1 MLFSL
6 HHHLLLQHQV
16 ENLLL
21 QMLCKLT
28 LKLQQN
34 PVIGGK
40 QQQQQQQQTLMII
53 PQSLTENYPV
63 LGEAPIGVQVVV
75 VVVVF

>member
-40 QQQQQQQQTLMII
+40 QQQQQTLMII

-63 LGEAPIGVQVVV
+63 LGEAPIRLQVVV
-75 VVVVF
+75 V

>member
-6 HHHLLLQHQV
+6 HRHLLLQHQV

-28 LKLQQN
+28 LELQQN

-40 QQQQQQQQTLMII
+40 QQQTLMMII
-53 PQSLTENYPV
+53 LQSLTEIYPV

-75 VVVVF
+75 V

>member
-21 QMLCKLT
+21 KMLCKLT

-40 QQQQQQQQTLMII
+40 PQQTLMII
-53 PQSLTENYPV
+53 PQNLTENYPV

-75 VVVVF
+75 VVVV

>member
-16 ENLLL
+16 ENLLP

-40 QQQQQQQQTLMII
+40 QQQQQQTLMII

-75 VVVVF
+75 VVV

>member
-6 HHHLLLQHQV
+6 HRHLLLLHQV

-28 LKLQQN
+28 LELQQN

-40 QQQQQQQQTLMII
+40 QQQQQQQQQTLMMII
-53 PQSLTENYPV
+53 LQSLTEIYPV

-75 VVVVF
+75 V